1 MSEGVAG
8 RLGPLL
14 ARIMLGEADAP
25 VADLPIRV
33 RAWDGSSVGPS
44 GAPVFVVRHRR
55 ALRRL
60 LWKPG
65 EIGLV
70 RAYVAGELDI
80 EGDVFD
86 ALEAVQQVMRIGDEP
101 IRLTGEDKREIV
113 RTAVLLGAVGTE
125 PRPPAEEFTPGDTRS
140 ASRSS
145 DARPTASRSG
155 DTSPAAGRSGD
166 TRSATG
172 RSGDARSS
180 TGRSSDAR
188 DAASRSGDTSPGAGR
203 SGDRR
208 SGDARAG
215 LGPLDAPAD
224 FFTQML
230 GPSLATSTGL
240 WDQAVDLDDA
250 QRASLEA
257 VADRL
262 GLFSGARVLDLSGGW
277 GAFAHH
283 AAAEHGARVVALVR
297 TPEQAEHIRKRSADL
312 PVDPRV
318 GDLAVAGDGP
328 YDAIA
333 GLAGVD
339 ALDPPAERLYSL
351 LAPGGRLLL
360 QQQTRRPGPH
370 QIRRTF
376 TTSYMFPTD
385 GELRTLGSIVAG
397 LEESGLEVRG
407 TLALRE
413 HHARTLR
420 AWAAALRLHWP
431 TAVEQA
437 GAGRARVWLLY
448 LAASALACESGRIG
462 VHAITAVR
470 RDRDGRAGTTLVEDR
485 AVLRR

>member
-25 VADLPIRV
+25 VGELPIRV
-33 RAWDGSSVGPS
+33 MAWDGSSVGPA
-44 GAPVFVVRHRR
+44 GAPAFVVRHRR

-125 PRPPAEEFTPGDTRS
+125 PRPPAEEFPPGDTREI
-140 ASRSS
+140 A
-145 DARPTASRSG
+145 
-155 DTSPAAGRSGD
+155 
-166 TRSATG
+166 
-172 RSGDARSS
+172 
-180 TGRSSDAR
+180 
-188 DAASRSGDTSPGAGR
+188 
-203 SGDRR
+203 
-208 SGDARAG
+208 
-215 LGPLDAPAD
+215 GPLDAPAD

-250 QRASLEA
+250 QRASLAA
-257 VADRL
+257 VAERL

-297 TPEQAEHIRKRSADL
+297 TPEQAEYIRKRSGDL

-318 GDLAVAGDGP
+318 GDLSVAGDGP
-328 YDAIA
+328 FDAIA

-339 ALDPPAERLYSL
+339 ALDPPAARLYAL

-385 GELRTLGSIVAG
+385 GELRTLGSIVGG
-397 LEESGLEVRG
+397 LEEAGLEVRG

-431 TAVEQA
+431 TAVERA

>member
-14 ARIMLGEADAP
+14 ARILLGEAEAP
-25 VADLPIRV
+25 SAELPIRV
-33 RAWDGSSVGPS
+33 KAWDGSSVGPD
-44 GAPVFVVRHRR
+44 GAPAFVVRHRR
-55 ALRRL
+55 ALRRM

-101 IRLTGEDKREIV
+101 IRLSGEDKREIV
-113 RTAVLLGAVGTE
+113 RTAVMLGAVGTE
-125 PRPPAEEFTPGDTRS
+125 PRPPAEEFPTGDTRDVS
-140 ASRSS
+140 
-145 DARPTASRSG
+145 
-155 DTSPAAGRSGD
+155 
-166 TRSATG
+166 
-172 RSGDARSS
+172 
-180 TGRSSDAR
+180 
-188 DAASRSGDTSPGAGR
+188 
-203 SGDRR
+203 
-208 SGDARAG
+208 
-215 LGPLDAPAD
+215 GPLDAPAD

-230 GPSLATSTGL
+230 GPSLATFTGM
-240 WDQAVDLDDA
+240 WDQAVDLEDA
-250 QRASLEA
+250 QRAALEA
-257 VADRL
+257 VAERI
-262 GLFSGARVLDLSGGW
+262 GLFPGARVLDLSGGW

-297 TPEQAEHIRKRSADL
+297 TPEQAEHIRERCGDL
-312 PVDPRV
+312 PVEPRV
-318 GDLAVAGDGP
+318 GDLGAAGDGP

-339 ALDPPAERLYSL
+339 ALDPPSARLYAL

-385 GELRTLGSIVAG
+385 GELRTLGSIVGG
-397 LEESGLEVRG
+397 LEEAGLEVRG
-407 TLALRE
+407 TAALRE

-431 TAVEQA
+431 AAVERA

-448 LAASALACESGRIG
+448 LAASALACESGRVG